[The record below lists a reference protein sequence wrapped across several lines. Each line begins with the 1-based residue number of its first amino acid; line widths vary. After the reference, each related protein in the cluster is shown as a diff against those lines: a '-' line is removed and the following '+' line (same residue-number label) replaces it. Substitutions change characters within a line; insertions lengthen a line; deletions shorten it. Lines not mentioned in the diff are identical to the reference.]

1 MFFFSTSVWYRL
13 SAADTSLA
21 FRATR
26 LGRRMNGDAF
36 TFSIQGRL
44 SESLRI
50 MAAKTLK
57 NPYRLQ
63 TVTFKLS

>member
-1 MFFFSTSVWYRL
+1 MFSFSTSVWYRL

-36 TFSIQGRL
+36 TIL
-44 SESLRI
+44 
-50 MAAKTLK
+50 
-57 NPYRLQ
+57 NPRSFVGIFTDYGC
-63 TVTFKLS
+63 